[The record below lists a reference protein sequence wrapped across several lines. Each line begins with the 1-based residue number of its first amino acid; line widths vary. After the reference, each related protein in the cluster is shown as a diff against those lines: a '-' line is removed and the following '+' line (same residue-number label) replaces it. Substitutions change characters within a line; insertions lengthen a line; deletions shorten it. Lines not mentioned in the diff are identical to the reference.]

1 MLSRQRGV
9 SSEPGFGGDGKG
21 ESKMVERQILNSWKE
36 IASYLGR
43 GVRTVQRWEAQL
55 GLPVHR
61 PSGRDHSA
69 VLAFSSELDRW
80 LDSRPV
86 RQPQQVASESSVSGI
101 STAELEA
108 LLARAE
114 ILLEKLESLLLRSED
129 MQQRLSL
136 SVNTVA
142 NGQIGRDIRSEE
154 ILPATRAE
162 AA

>member
-1 MLSRQRGV
+1 MI
-9 SSEPGFGGDGKG
+9 
-21 ESKMVERQILNSWKE
+21 ERQILNSWKE

-61 PSGRDHSA
+61 PSGRNHSA
-69 VLAFSSELDRW
+69 VLAFSSELDQW

-86 RQPQQVASESSVSGI
+86 RQPQPVASESPVSSI

-114 ILLEKLESLLLRSED
+114 ILLEKLESLLLRGEE
-129 MQQRLSL
+129 MHQRLSL
-136 SVNTVA
+136 RLSSVA
-142 NGQIGRDIRSEE
+142 NGEIHGEIGSEE
-154 ILPATRAE
+154 IPPTARAE